1 VLRTRQ
7 VFTLLTLKCASRH
20 NGVQFFISHL
30 ATWLCTRRFS
40 GLLFDSPEPQ
50 IIGKTRC
57 FATFLPFRAP
67 GSSFFGDFLFFDLLS
82 SSLLFSDSSHL
93 CFSSVHIVRSLT
105 SELPSPKLAQGTPQY
120 YLYYKACARH
130 FPVLFCNTKLAQGT
144 SQYYFVLQS
153 LQRIN
158 PSTTLYHKACTRHF
172 PVLLCLQSLHKVV
185 LHSLHKALPSITLYY
200 KACTRHFRV
209 LLFVLQSLHNEL
221 PQCTKYC
228 ACDAKCA
235 FTRAQCKH

>member
-1 VLRTRQ
+1 MFRDFPTFSRTWIFFLRR
-7 VFTLLTLKCASRH
+7 LS
-20 NGVQFFISHL
+20 
-30 ATWLCTRRFS
+30 
-40 GLLFDSPEPQ
+40 LFW
-50 IIGKTRC
+50 
-57 FATFLPFRAP
+57 
-67 GSSFFGDFLFFDLLS
+67 SSFFF

-158 PSTTLYHKACTRHF
+158 PSTYVVPQSLHKALPSTTLSTKLAQGTLYYTACTRHF
-172 PVLLCLQSLHKVV
+172 PVLLCTTKLAQGTSEYYF
-185 LHSLHKALPSITLYY
+185 LYY
-200 KACTRHFRV
+200 KACTMNSPSAQSTAPATRNALLHARSVNIREPRSNFRLSAAKSHACHANALSHVQHITFSHFAYRQHAV
-209 LLFVLQSLHNEL
+209 
-221 PQCTKYC
+221 
-228 ACDAKCA
+228 
-235 FTRAQCKH
+235 